1 MLRLDPLMLAA
12 AQASETGL
20 MNSLRR
26 EFGHEAHLAVTG
38 AGQAVFVMAARAG
51 RDNEVAVAT
60 RRRMAAIA
68 PDRLTGSR
76 PGILAMFIEDT
87 GRAEWRHLREQLEL
101 EGEARQFLTGPA
113 ARCVVAVT
121 CASRLELFGIKGPD
135 GVDGGD
141 LRFGHIFLELRG
153 QIRGQLHGRQPGGL
167 HVIQQGQGNF
177 SIRTHR

>member
-51 RDNEVAVAT
+51 REDEVAVAI

-87 GRAEWRHLREQLEL
+87 GRAE
-101 EGEARQFLTGPA
+101 
-113 ARCVVAVT
+113 
-121 CASRLELFGIKGPD
+121 
-135 GVDGGD
+135 
-141 LRFGHIFLELRG
+141 
-153 QIRGQLHGRQPGGL
+153 
-167 HVIQQGQGNF
+167 
-177 SIRTHR
+177 